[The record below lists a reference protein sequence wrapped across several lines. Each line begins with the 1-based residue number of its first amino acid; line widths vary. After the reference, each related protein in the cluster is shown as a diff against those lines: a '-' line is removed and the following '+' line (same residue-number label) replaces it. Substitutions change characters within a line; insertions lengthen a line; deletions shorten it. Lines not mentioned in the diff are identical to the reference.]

1 MERLLFYGKNSV
13 LTKKNRDEGE
23 ISIRSWAE
31 KKIMWKIILYTISY
45 WSPNYSEDLP
55 KNHQKTQNWS
65 QK

>member
-45 WSPNYSEDLP
+45 
-55 KNHQKTQNWS
+55 
-65 QK
+65 